1 MTGTEFY
8 ISYMKP
14 MLSFA
19 AALVLLVLLS
29 PLFIGV
35 IIALAIANGGDIF
48 FFQKRVGYNEKIFW
62 LLKFKTLKDTKDS
75 SGRMLPDTQRQFRL
89 GTFLRYY
96 HLDEMPQLFNVLK
109 GDLNFIGPRPLLVEY
124 LPYYNAEQRKRH
136 LRKPGITGLAQSL
149 GGNMLN
155 WHQRFRL
162 DCFYA
167 ERCSMALDIRVIS
180 LTIRYFLRKKAE
192 KNIQSLF
199 SESFIDYQLQ
209 FQKRA

>member
-1 MTGTEFY
+1 MEKGSFY
-8 ISYMKP
+8 INYVKPLFSYV
-14 MLSFA
+14 A
-19 AALVLLVLLS
+19 AFLLLILLS
-29 PLFIGV
+29 PVFIF
-35 IIALAIANGGDIF
+35 IILIMTVTNNGEVF

-62 LLKFKTLKDTKDS
+62 LLKFKTLKDTKDI
-75 SGRMLPDTQRQFRL
+75 SGRMLPDADRQFRL
-89 GTFLRYY
+89 GTFLRHY

-124 LPYYNAEQRKRH
+124 LPYYTAEQRKRH
-136 LRKPGITGLAQSL
+136 LRKPGMTGLAQSL

-167 ERCSMALDIRVIS
+167 EKCSLALDIRIIK
-180 LTIRYFLRKKAE
+180 LTIRYFLKKRSD

-209 FQKRA
+209 FEKRA

>member
-1 MTGTEFY
+1 LEKGSFY
-8 ISYMKP
+8 INYVKPLLSY
-14 MLSFA
+14 A
-19 AALVLLVLLS
+19 AALLLLVLLS
-29 PLFIGV
+29 PLFIFIMLV
-35 IIALAIANGGDIF
+35 LAVTNNGEVF

-62 LLKFKTLKDTKDS
+62 LLKFKTLKDIKDA
-75 SGRMLPDTQRQFRL
+75 SGKMLPDAERQFAL
-89 GTFLRYY
+89 GTFLRHY

-124 LPYYNAEQRKRH
+124 LPYYTAEQRKRH
-136 LRKPGITGLAQSL
+136 LRKPGMTGLAQSL

-167 ERCSMALDIRVIS
+167 EKCSFALDIRIVM
-180 LTIRYFLRKKAE
+180 LTIRYFLKKRSD